1 MHLEFPFNS
10 NNVNAQEGSTELH
23 NLKSG
28 NMYRGLPVLMSRE
41 LVGFESSEF
50 EFGVSVSSTILAW
63 ASEKSPSDSWIN
75 SYVPPANGVTSI

>member
-28 NMYRGLPVLMSRE
+28 NMYRGLPVLISKE
-41 LVGFESSEF
+41 SLDFGSSESK
-50 EFGVSVSSTILAW
+50 FGALVSSTILVW
-63 ASEKSPSDSWIN
+63 ASEKSPSESWMS
-75 SYVPPANGVTSI
+75 SYVPSASRVISI